1 MVVGIVSSIIATIIV
16 SGVWFLVLILRKKW
30 KKRPLR
36 TLLNFGDSELIFVF
50 PPIQTTHEKILPI
63 FPHGSIEDFLAI
75 TNFIKVLLEIG
86 WTGNWR
92 VRSADRLTGEDKKQN
107 LVTVCSPKRNTFT
120 EEVLNEI
127 GSQELDIF
135 RFEQIKGSDYWQIVD
150 NAAHYPSPSY
160 QQIEDYLKEGIQP
173 EDIADQK
180 INDVAVIA
188 KVTNPYNNANKIFI
202 VAGVRGIGTWG
213 AAEFL
218 RKEWKKLYKRK
229 RGLPSLLN
237 FLGFKKGGDFAAV
250 LKVRYSNWN
259 FINCIDAFKD
269 FSQ

>member
-1 MVVGIVSSIIATIIV
+1 MTVGIVSSIIATIIV

-50 PPIQTTHEKILPI
+50 PPIHTTHEEILPI
-63 FPHGSIEDFLAI
+63 FPRGAVEDFIAI
-75 TNFIKVLLEIG
+75 NNFIKVLLEIG

-92 VRSADRLTGEDKKQN
+92 VRSANRLTGEDGKQN

-120 EEVLNEI
+120 KEVLNEI
-127 GSQELDIF
+127 KAQGLDIF

-150 NAAHYPSPSY
+150 NAAHYPSSSY
-160 QQIEDYLKEGIQP
+160 QQIEDYLKEGIEP
-173 EDIADQK
+173 EDIADQE

-218 RKEWKKLYKRK
+218 RKEWKKIYKQK
-229 RGLPSLLN
+229 RGLPD
-237 FLGFKKGGDFAAV
+237 FLKKSGDFAAV
-250 LKVRYSNWN
+250 LKVRYTNWN

-269 FSQ
+269 FS